1 MVLIP
6 AVCFQSSRAIIAY
19 QNTVLFL
26 WLEEEETQIPA
37 QKYSSLMQESTGW
50 KDYLINPKNLIN
62 SSFPS
67 SYYMNAVLK

>member
-26 WLEEEETQIPA
+26 WLEEEEKQIPA
-37 QKYSSLMQESTGW
+37 QKYSLMQESTGW
-50 KDYLINPKNLIN
+50 KIN
-62 SSFPS
+62 
-67 SYYMNAVLK
+67 